1 MNSLNKY
8 TGINTENTENA
19 EEGNSVNS
27 VFPVFNPSY
36 DADGNATQVQTS
48 TGTWA
53 VEYNAENR
61 PVRWTNAA
69 TGTVITMTFDSQGRR
84 TEYKSV
90 TNGAQNT
97 WLRFLSRD
105 PIEEQ
110 GGLNLHAFVGNR
122 VLSVVDNLGESQHGC
137 NNVAHTEFQSLSD
150 EEVNRRYKE
159 LSKKRQKTSADKEM
173 LRKLKAE
180 QKGRR
185 LRHSRIEGFKCRGG
199 FGSPISMAVQ
209 LTCTL
214 IAMYIENE
222 LKEVERTEEESEG
235 LMALSANCVRGVD
248 GLWRCVCP
256 SETTAYGA
264 GDLSCKTFTNRPFL
278 MCIKHNVDI
287 PIQSLIGLVESNN
300 AQVIKNENCC
310 DE

>member
-1 MNSLNKY
+1 M
-8 TGINTENTENA
+8 
-19 EEGNSVNS
+19 
-27 VFPVFNPSY
+27 
-36 DADGNATQVQTS
+36 
-48 TGTWA
+48 
-53 VEYNAENR
+53 
-61 PVRWTNAA
+61 
-69 TGTVITMTFDSQGRR
+69 
-84 TEYKSV
+84 
-90 TNGAQNT
+90 
-97 WLRFLSRD
+97 
-105 PIEEQ
+105 
-110 GGLNLHAFVGNR
+110 
-122 VLSVVDNLGESQHGC
+122 
-137 NNVAHTEFQSLSD
+137 
-150 EEVNRRYKE
+150 NRRYEE

-264 GDLSCKTFTNRPFL
+264 GDLSCKTFTSRPLL

-300 AQVIKNENCC
+300 VQVIKNENCC